1 MTAREGV
8 QPKTGSG
15 TKRERDR
22 KIAKPKTE
30 TQDLVKPEILE
41 EPQILEV
48 PEIEVRDSLE
58 SDKLEEPQQ
67 DTAILS
73 TEEAGAEVMAMAGP
87 DRLKEMLG
95 ELRAKDKITT
105 DDGAEIEFDPETKEY
120 FIGACEK
127 AYPIIQQSLNSMYE
141 MGRFLH
147 GVRSEL
153 KPKKLYSTW
162 LEFTGIPRR
171 TAHNYLQAYEKF
183 QDRLPEYSY
192 LGIKKLLI
200 TSRLPDCTN
209 YVDKNI
215 QRIAKE
221 SATELEKEVKALL
234 AKERPKG
241 TGRGPKPRRMDVG
254 KYVLRPSL
262 DGKKLTIE
270 GLSEKKRAQLI
281 EIIKSVLLQ
290 EKE

>member
-8 QPKTGSG
+8 KPKTGSE

-30 TQDLVKPEILE
+30 AQDLVKPENLE
-41 EPQILEV
+41 EPQILEE
-48 PEIEVRDSLE
+48 PKIEVRDSLE
-58 SDKLEEPQQ
+58 PDKLEEPQQ

-73 TEEAGAEVMAMAGP
+73 TEEAGADVMAMAGP

-105 DDGAEIEFDPETKEY
+105 DDGAEIEFDRETKEY
-120 FIGACEK
+120 FIRACEE
-127 AYPIIQQSLNSMYE
+127 AYPIIGQALKSMYE

-147 GVRSEL
+147 GVRAEL
-153 KPKKLYSTW
+153 KPRKLYNTW

-171 TAHNYLQAYEKF
+171 TAHNYLQAYERF
-183 QDRLPEYSY
+183 QDRLPQYSY

-200 TSRLPDCTN
+200 ASRLPDSAE
-209 YVDKNI
+209 YIDKNI

-221 SATELEKEVKALL
+221 SAAELEKEVKALL
-234 AKERPKG
+234 AKERPKDS
-241 TGRGPKPRRMDVG
+241 GRGRKSNRLDVG
-254 KYVLRPSL
+254 NYVLRPSL

-270 GLSEKKRAQLI
+270 GLSEKKRTELI
-281 EIIKSVLLQ
+281 EIIKSWLLQ
-290 EKE
+290 ENQ